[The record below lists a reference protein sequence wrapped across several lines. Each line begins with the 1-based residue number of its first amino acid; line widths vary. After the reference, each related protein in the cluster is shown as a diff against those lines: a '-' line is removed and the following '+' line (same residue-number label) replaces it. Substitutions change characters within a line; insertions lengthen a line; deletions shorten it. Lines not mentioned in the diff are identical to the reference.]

1 MSNRMRPLQ
10 LVIAGLLAACSSG
23 ETPAIDTAT
32 PVSRPS
38 PPAAVA
44 SAPDSAAGRTAS
56 DCPATG
62 KWALCSFEKRL
73 RRSGFVATKI
83 DSASPNRAG
92 FSVQP
97 AVYKLG
103 GGRLEVFLYEDAAA
117 MERDIAGIDTL
128 TVSPPGTP
136 PAWPS
141 GAALVRN
148 GNVAAVYMGQS
159 AREAERLTLA
169 ITAGA
174 PSGS

>member
-1 MSNRMRPLQ
+1 
-10 LVIAGLLAACSSG
+10 
-23 ETPAIDTAT
+23 
-32 PVSRPS
+32 
-38 PPAAVA
+38 
-44 SAPDSAAGRTAS
+44 
-56 DCPATG
+56 
-62 KWALCSFEKRL
+62 
-73 RRSGFVATKI
+73 
-83 DSASPNRAG
+83 
-92 FSVQP
+92 
-97 AVYKLG
+97 
-103 GGRLEVFLYEDAAA
+103 